1 MGVDHRTPTLTVSD
15 PRRLAVRSVG
25 YCRSLEGSA
34 ALPRINRSLFDVAG
48 RAVKQWDPRLWT
60 LQQTDESAPANLSA
74 IHSLSGTLLHTDSVD
89 AGIQIGLPGLA
100 AEGLLGWDARGTQ
113 QETLYDDLLRPV
125 AVFEQGASQPRRCTE
140 RMTYGYPGQDN
151 QDLNLYGQLI
161 RHDDPA
167 GTLLLVS
174 FALAGENLVQDRRF
188 ILDAAPADWPELEA
202 DREFLLEP
210 GDGAVSTWRV
220 GPLGD
225 VLEQVDARG
234 NRQRQ
239 SLTLDGRLFG
249 SQLQLAGQ
257 GDWLALVSDIRYDAF
272 GQIEQEASGN
282 GLRTTLTYSPE
293 DGRLIQRHAVRV
305 DQVLQHLLYDYDPM
319 GNVLNIEDQ
328 AQPVRHFANQRIEPV
343 SRFVYDSLYQLI
355 EATGWEAGMAS
366 QGPESAGRNDPA
378 AVSNYRQTYRYDEAG
393 NLLELTHV
401 GAQSH
406 GRQMKAARYSNRC
419 LLYRNGMPPTEEE
432 IAVAFDARG
441 NCLELDV
448 GRFLAWDLR
457 NQLSSVTPIER
468 ASGFNDS
475 ESYVYDGGGQRV
487 RKLRTLQTGAR
498 TLAAEVRYLPGLKLH
513 ADSGTGEALQVI
525 VAPGGLSSVQ
535 ILHWESPPPT
545 GENDCYRYSVADHL
559 GSVGLELAQD
569 GRIISREHFYPFG
582 ETAYLVGEDA
592 IEVSYKTVRYSGKER
607 DATGF
612 YYYGF
617 RYYIPW
623 LQRWVNPDPV
633 GQVDGLN
640 LFRMLRNCPLSY
652 KDDSGG
658 NSFQVTADN
667 RFDVLNESETKAIN
681 EGSELVARGL
691 DYFPAAARQKV
702 NDAFAEGEFW
712 LREATKELSSSTL
725 SRSTKKL
732 LEKIFGEDALAKEE
746 DIDNLRTP
754 LQQKLSD
761 LSNYLRDLKE
771 NNGWRLG
778 LAKFERGGITGRTAY
793 NNTQSH
799 NIWLSLELIENSH
812 ALRVA
817 STLVHEAAHAMYLG
831 EGQHVHDFWY
841 LPEALP
847 ADATSEDIDTYPLLK
862 LLMSEDVV
870 SEGPVE
876 ERMNPHG
883 RKAYEGII
891 NVSLK
896 QTGQSPATSP
906 SERREAFVKN
916 PRVRAAV
923 IMRNA
928 DSYPGL
934 LMNFR
939 RKN

>member
-60 LQQTDESAPANLSA
+60 LQQTDESAPASLSA

-100 AEGLLGWDARGTQ
+100 AESLLGWDARGTQ

-188 ILDAAPADWPELEA
+188 ILDAAPADWPELDA

-257 GDWLALVSDIRYDAF
+257 GDWQALVSDIRYDAF

-328 AQPVRHFANQRIEPV
+328 AQPVRYFANQRIDPI
-343 SRFVYDSLYQLI
+343 SRFTYDSLYQLI
-355 EATGWEAGMAS
+355 EATGWEAGAAN
-366 QGPESAGRNDPA
+366 QGPDSLGRSDPA
-378 AVSNYRQTYRYDEAG
+378 AVSNFRQTYRYDEAG

-406 GRQMKAARYSNRC
+406 GREIQAARYSNRC
-419 LLYRNGMPPTEEE
+419 LSYRNGVPPTEDE
-432 IAVAFDARG
+432 IAAAFDARG
-441 NCLELDV
+441 NCLELDA

-457 NQLSSVTPIER
+457 NQLRSVTPIER
-468 ASGFNDS
+468 GSGLNDS
-475 ESYVYDGGGQRV
+475 EAYVYDGGGQRA
-487 RKLRTLQTGAR
+487 RKLRTLQTGTR
-498 TLAAEVRYLPGLKLH
+498 TLAAEVRYLPGLELR

-525 VAPGGLSSVQ
+525 IAHGGLSEVRV
-535 ILHWESPPPT
+535 LHWESTPPT
-545 GENDCYRYSVADHL
+545 GKNDCYRYSVADHL
-559 GSVGLELAQD
+559 GSVSLELAED
-569 GRIISREHFYPFG
+569 GQIISREHFYPFG
-582 ETAYLVGEDA
+582 ETAYLEGEDA
-592 IEVSYKTVRYSGKER
+592 IEVGYKTVRYSGKER
-607 DATGF
+607 DATGL

-617 RYYIPW
+617 RYYAPW
-623 LQRWVNPDPV
+623 LQRWINPDPA
-633 GQVDGLN
+633 GAVDGLN
-640 LFRMLRNCPLSY
+640 AYRMVRNNPVTLFDNDGLMPVKAQQHDKGGGAETQEQSAVSQLRKRFEPRRIVSSPPATSLSTEEKGKSDGTSILSKKSAFGLLKRVDELKAPEAENKIPVKKTLAGGTRDEGGVLST
-652 KDDSGG
+652 KDVSM
-658 NSFQVTADN
+658 SFKTVTTTRN
-667 RFDVLNESETKAIN
+667 RAEVTVQRLVLVFHGKFDLVQGKNLPEWPQGYELLPSQDWVNESGIENYENFYALEGAEREHAIALVKTKDPAALEIDFKTLTFAYDSKAKIITLKD
-681 EGSELVARGL
+681 GHHRLI
-691 DYFPAAARQKV
+691 AAAR
-702 NDAFAEGEFW
+702 
-712 LREATKELSSSTL
+712 S
-725 SRSTKKL
+725 
-732 LEKIFGEDALAKEE
+732 
-746 DIDNLRTP
+746 
-754 LQQKLSD
+754 
-761 LSNYLRDLKE
+761 
-771 NNGWRLG
+771 
-778 LAKFERGGITGRTAY
+778 GRTIELD
-793 NNTQSH
+793 S
-799 NIWLSLELIENSH
+799 SL
-812 ALRVA
+812 V
-817 STLVHEAAHAMYLG
+817 
-831 EGQHVHDFWY
+831 
-841 LPEALP
+841 P
-847 ADATSEDIDTYPLLK
+847 TSNLKWKDVKFRKQKPLK
-862 LLMSEDVV
+862 
-870 SEGPVE
+870 
-876 ERMNPHG
+876 
-883 RKAYEGII
+883 
-891 NVSLK
+891 
-896 QTGQSPATSP
+896 
-906 SERREAFVKN
+906 F
-916 PRVRAAV
+916 
-923 IMRNA
+923 
-928 DSYPGL
+928 
-934 LMNFR
+934 
-939 RKN
+939 